1 MQPRYA
7 ADQTKTQ
14 EETIEEREPSWRP
27 VGEIVLDV
35 LEHLAARFAG
45 LNSTSTG
52 LIQ

>member
-1 MQPRYA
+1 MQPRHA

-45 LNSTSTG
+45 LTRHR
-52 LIQ
+52 LD